1 MKGYA
6 GVVVD
11 LPVKAVDRPF
21 DYKIPDKLQGKISI
35 GSHVLVPF
43 GGRKLEGFVIELKD
57 RPEIGEV
64 KEIARLLH
72 DYPLFDAKMLEL
84 MLWIADYY
92 QSVLIT
98 VIKTAIPNGV
108 VGNKVETKTERI
120 VRLNVGVDEGWKLV
134 EHLSAKRAIK
144 QAQVIEYLLAHPEAQ
159 LTSTALSREVETVS
173 STVAAL
179 EAKGLLFYHEVAVAR
194 DPYAA
199 THYAPAK
206 PFRPNFH
213 QHLAI
218 EEITR
223 AMREGQGTTI
233 LLKGVTGSGKTE
245 VYLQSIAE
253 ALTIGKDAIVLVPEI
268 ALTPQTVER
277 FKSRFGDNVAVLH
290 SQLSLGERYDE
301 WQRIYRGAV
310 KIVVGARSAI
320 FAPFQNLGLIIIDE
334 EHETSYK
341 QSDQLKYHA
350 RDVAI
355 QRAKLSGA
363 VTVLGSA
370 TPAVESFYK
379 SVIGEYKLV
388 ALPER
393 VNMRPLPPVAVVDM
407 RMELKKG
414 NRTIF
419 SKKLDEAIEERLAAK
434 KQVILFLNRR
444 GFANFVLC
452 RECGYVIRCKHCDV
466 SLTYHAE
473 TQMLQCHYCDYSEEP
488 PKICPGCGSHLIKYF
503 GIGTEQVE
511 QFARE
516 RYPKARIV
524 RMDVD
529 TTRRKGAHDKILQAF
544 RNKEIDILI
553 GTQMIAKGH
562 DFPEV
567 TLVGVVLA
575 DIALHFPDFRSG
587 ERTFQLLTQV
597 AGRTGRGQEPGEVI
611 VQTYSPEHYAIKA
624 AEHHDYDIFF
634 HEEIG
639 YRKEILQPPLS
650 QLINIVLSDESEEL
664 VIAEAHRLANL
675 LNQGI
680 YEVAGIEILGPA
692 QAPLAKV
699 RGKFRWQIILKSR
712 EGEVLRR
719 ICREIMTKYYQ
730 EQKSTVTVTVDVDPL
745 GML

>member
-1 MKGYA
+1 MKGFA

-21 DYKIPDKLQGKISI
+21 DYKIPEKLVGKIMI

-43 GGRKLEGFVIELKD
+43 GGRKIEGFVVELKE

-72 DYPLFDAKMLEL
+72 DYPLFDEQMLQL
-84 MLWIADYY
+84 MHWIAKYY

-98 VIKTAIPNGV
+98 VIKTALPTGV
-108 VGNKVETKTERI
+108 VGNKVEVKTERI
-120 VRLNVGVDEGWKLV
+120 IRLNISREEGL
-134 EHLSAKRAIK
+134 R
-144 QAQVIEYLLAHPEAQ
+144 Q
-159 LTSTALSREVETVS
+159 LTSLSKRATKQAGALQYLLENPDAGLTAAELSRIVQTGHAVINSLHE
-173 STVAAL
+173 
-179 EAKGLLFYHEVAVAR
+179 KGFIAYDEVAVAR
-194 DPYAA
+194 DPYDARNFQ
-199 THYAPAK
+199 PAR

-213 QHLAI
+213 QHQAI
-218 EEITR
+218 EEIVR
-223 AMREGQGTTI
+223 VMHEGRGTTI

-253 ALTIGKDAIVLVPEI
+253 ALAAGKDTIVLVPEI

-290 SQLSLGERYDE
+290 SQLSLGERYDQ
-301 WQRIYRGAV
+301 WRRIYLGEV

-320 FAPFQNLGLIIIDE
+320 FAPFRNLGLIIIDE

-341 QSDQLKYHA
+341 QSDQLRYHA

-355 QRAKLSGA
+355 KRAQICGA
-363 VTVLGSA
+363 ATVLGTA

-379 SVIGEYKLV
+379 TVIGEYKLV
-388 ALPER
+388 TLPER
-393 VNMRPLPPVAVVDM
+393 VNMRPLPPVTVVDM
-407 RMELKKG
+407 RHELKRG

-419 SKKLDEAIEERLAAK
+419 SKQLDEAISERLQAK

-444 GFANFVLC
+444 GFSNFVLC
-452 RECGYVIRCKHCDV
+452 RECGYVIRCRECDV

-473 TQMLQCHYCDYSEEP
+473 TNHLQCHYCDYTEEP
-488 PKICPGCGSHLIKYF
+488 PKVCPNCGSNLIKYF

-516 RYPKARIV
+516 RFKGARIA

-529 TTRRKGAHDKILQAF
+529 TTRRKGSHDRILQAF
-544 RNKEIDILI
+544 REKQIDILI

-567 TLVGVVLA
+567 TLVGVILA

-597 AGRTGRGQEPGEVI
+597 AGRTGRGSEAGEVI
-611 VQTYSPEHYAIKA
+611 VQTYSPEHYSIKA
-624 AEHHDYDIFF
+624 AARHDYDVFF

-639 YRKEILQPPLS
+639 YRKEILQPPFS
-650 QLINIVLSDESEEL
+650 QLINIVLADESEET
-664 VIAEAHRLANL
+664 VIAEAHRIANL
-675 LNQGI
+675 FSRSFMDVEGMEL
-680 YEVAGIEILGPA
+680 LGPA

-712 EGEVLRR
+712 EGEVLCR
-719 ICREIMTKYYQ
+719 ICREVMTKYYA
-730 EQKSTVTVTVDVDPL
+730 EQKSTATVTVDVDPL

>member
-1 MKGYA
+1 MNGFA

-21 DYKIPDKLQGKISI
+21 DYKIPEKLLGKIVI

-43 GGRKLEGFVIELKD
+43 GGRKIEGFVVELKN

-64 KEIARLLH
+64 KEIGRLLH
-72 DYPLFDAKMLEL
+72 DYPLFDEEMLGL
-84 MLWIADYY
+84 MRWIADYY

-98 VIKTAIPNGV
+98 VIKTALPTGV
-108 VGNKVETKTERI
+108 VGNKVEVKTERVI
-120 VRLNVGVDEGWKLV
+120 RLNISPEEGQRHLNTLTKRAVKQAEALQYLLDNPDSSLTAAELARLV
-134 EHLSAKRAIK
+134 ETGHA
-144 QAQVIEYLLAHPEAQ
+144 VINSLQE
-159 LTSTALSREVETVS
+159 
-173 STVAAL
+173 
-179 EAKGLLFYHEVAVAR
+179 KGLIAYDEVAVVR
-194 DPYAA
+194 DPYDARNFQ
-199 THYAPAK
+199 PAK
-206 PFRPNFH
+206 PFRANFH
-213 QHLAI
+213 QHKAI
-218 EEITR
+218 EEIVR
-223 AMREGQGTTI
+223 AMGEGQGTTI

-245 VYLQSIAE
+245 VYLQSICQ
-253 ALTIGKDAIVLVPEI
+253 ALLLGKDTIVLVPEI

-290 SQLSLGERYDE
+290 SQLSLGERYDQ
-301 WQRIYRGAV
+301 WRRIYLGEV

-320 FAPFQNLGLIIIDE
+320 FAPFRNLGLIIIDE

-341 QSDQLKYHA
+341 QSDQLRYHA

-355 QRAKLSGA
+355 RRAQISGA
-363 VTVLGSA
+363 ATVLGTA

-379 SVIGEYKLV
+379 TVIGEYKLIT
-388 ALPER
+388 LPER
-393 VNMRPLPPVAVVDM
+393 VNMRPLPPVKVVDM
-407 RMELKKG
+407 RHELKRG

-419 SKKLDEAIEERLAAK
+419 SKELDEAITERLKAK

-444 GFANFVLC
+444 GFSNFVLC
-452 RECGYVIRCKHCDV
+452 RECGYVIRCRECDV

-473 TQMLQCHYCDYSEEP
+473 TNLLQCHYCDYTEEP
-488 PKICPGCGSHLIKYF
+488 PRVCPNCGSSLIKYF

-511 QFARE
+511 QFTRE
-516 RYPKARIV
+516 RFPEARIA

-529 TTRRKGAHDKILQAF
+529 TTRRKGSHDRILQAF
-544 RNKEIDILI
+544 REKQIDILI

-567 TLVGVVLA
+567 TLVGVILA

-597 AGRTGRGQEPGEVI
+597 AGRTGRGAEAGEVV
-611 VQTYSPEHYAIKA
+611 VQTYSPEHYSIKA
-624 AEHHDYDIFF
+624 AARHDYDLFF

-639 YRKEILQPPLS
+639 YRREILQPPFS
-650 QLINIVLSDESEEL
+650 QLINIVIADELEET
-664 VIAEAHRLANL
+664 VISEAHRIANL
-675 LNQGI
+675 FSLRFMDVEGM
-680 YEVAGIEILGPA
+680 ELLGPA

-712 EGEVLRR
+712 EGEVLCR
-719 ICREIMTKYYQ
+719 ICREVMTKYYA
-730 EQKSTVTVTVDVDPL
+730 EQKSTATVTVDVDPL